1 MIVEP
6 YVFSFPFQNVTF
18 EIGPMRES
26 NCVSIAESARD
37 NRQSPLFSAK
47 RGRKIRNEEL
57 LLQPCNAKDL
67 TIGSKSRTQLS
78 TLARCADVACPA
90 DLRAICGGI
99 AIRQRFQFL
108 SATNSLG
115 FRFCGAGKGTLGI
128 DPPSGLLLDARQV
141 CSRPPHPASES
152 AGYSLR
158 FNVILAA
165 ENISPRWESLRRRC
179 GEVR

>member
-6 YVFSFPFQNVTF
+6 YVFRFPFQNVTF
-18 EIGPMRES
+18 EICPMRES

-37 NRQSPLFSAK
+37 NRQSPLFST
-47 RGRKIRNEEL
+47 RRERKVRNEEL

-90 DLRAICGGI
+90 DLHGICGGI
-99 AIRQRFQFL
+99 AIRRRFQFL

-115 FRFCGAGKGTLGI
+115 FRNCYGSERITGRR
-128 DPPSGLLLDARQV
+128 SGSYRLVGQISIAKRTH
-141 CSRPPHPASES
+141 HPGPVFLTKCRLVE
-152 AGYSLR
+152 
-158 FNVILAA
+158 IH
-165 ENISPRWESLRRRC
+165 RRK
-179 GEVR
+179 